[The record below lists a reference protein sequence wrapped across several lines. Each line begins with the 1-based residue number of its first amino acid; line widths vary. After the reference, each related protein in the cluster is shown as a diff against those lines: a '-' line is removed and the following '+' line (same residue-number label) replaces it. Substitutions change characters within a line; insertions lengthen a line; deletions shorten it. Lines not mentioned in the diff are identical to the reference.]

1 MRMIWALVLIGVC
14 VLLYIFNRG
23 HIDLNLLLFTV
34 KKAQLALVL
43 LGFTAA
49 GVVIGFLLR

>member
-49 GVVIGFLLR
+49 GVVIGLLLR